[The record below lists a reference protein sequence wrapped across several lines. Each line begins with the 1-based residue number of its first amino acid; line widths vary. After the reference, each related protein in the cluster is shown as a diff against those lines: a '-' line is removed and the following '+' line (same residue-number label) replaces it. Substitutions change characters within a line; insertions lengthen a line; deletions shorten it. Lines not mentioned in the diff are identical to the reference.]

1 VLDAVVSKADFARRC
16 GVTRGRVS
24 QWIHDGQIGVEALD
38 GTGPR
43 ARIRAD
49 VAIGMLR
56 DRLDWFR
63 GGSVADLGGSRGDD
77 VAQKFRAA
85 AAAQKFRGAAARTR
99 AVDLQREL
107 LEIKL
112 ARLKGE
118 LIPRAASIAGAES
131 LGRATQRALKGIVGW
146 NEELLAAGQNG
157 GLAAISALLRAK
169 SFELCNTV
177 ADMLTADA
185 EFEPPEGATNV

>member
-63 GGSVADLGGSRGDD
+63 GGSVADLGGSR
-77 VAQKFRAA
+77 AA

-112 ARLKGE
+112 SRLKGE
-118 LIPRAASIAGAES
+118 LIPRAASIAAGES
-131 LGRATQRALKGIVGW
+131 LGRATQRALKDIVGW

-177 ADMLTADA
+177 ADMLTAAA
-185 EFEPPEGATNV
+185 EFEPPDRGATNV